1 MRLVLLLQP
10 ITADVRVDSAPSLDP
25 IAVDTTVNITQGILF
40 GIPPSFIVSLDLDSD
55 GINDD
60 VDNCPAVANTDQLDT
75 DADVM
80 VMCVI
85 AHRMVM
91 MI

>member
-1 MRLVLLLQP
+1 M
-10 ITADVRVDSAPSLDP
+10 
-25 IAVDTTVNITQGILF
+25 NITQGILF